1 MHRYLEFILVL
12 IWVVFSAGLVWTSA
26 NSNTARANTE
36 FAKISE
42 DGVQDVRT
50 RLQRYFQ
57 ALQATAAHIR
67 TTEDP
72 DQRALESYLSRWDFG
87 NTLPGITGIIWIVP
101 VDHAS
106 LENSVAEIVRQGEK
120 NFKVHPSLEVED
132 HYVLRAIYPPDG
144 NDWAVGL
151 DLAFESGLRKALT
164 VSRQTGEP
172 RMTSRIELIQDHELN
187 PDFMLLL
194 PINPDAKESDGQRFQ
209 GWVAAPFVGK
219 NLLTNVTT
227 QHGSNYTL
235 EVFDGLDTETEN
247 LIYGDDKAS
256 NYDGKYQATYELDQF
271 NRTWTVRFQSTA
283 EFEENFFSFQP
294 MIIAAISLL
303 LTFLLLRLLKYA
315 RLRTAMLSEI
325 SAMRFRQVE
334 ARRMETSSIMEND
347 VIPVLILDG
356 QKRILSLNSAAQNT
370 FGYCKD
376 AAIGLAFEELVE
388 TPEAKRL
395 DADEPAI
402 GYTRTG
408 STLLLDVE
416 CNAWS
421 TADGDAR
428 ITAIVRD
435 VTSEK
440 SALSRLLHM
449 KTLYDMALRGARI
462 GVFEVDLRTGKS
474 EVSDTW
480 YQVMGL
486 DKKDDEL
493 DTQAI
498 FYERMHPED
507 RPNLKKSDRECID
520 GTTKRSVSEF
530 RLAFGPNE
538 WRWMRS
544 DAVVSERDANGR
556 AVHLIGTQT
565 DVTDLVH
572 ARNALEASEE
582 LFRSVLASAPIGMA
596 LMNQEGGFIGVN
608 DAFCELCGL
617 SEKELINNKRLNDLL
632 PKEEL
637 KKIYATVSGMLQEA
651 QGGIYSAEHRLL
663 SGGSRERWGE
673 FHVGWSRNKNTNS
686 DYFIAQVIDI
696 TKRKELDRIKGE
708 FVSTVS
714 HELRTPLTSIKGALD
729 LIGAKG
735 RHGFDASTGRLLDI
749 ATTNA
754 QRLTVIVNDILDLER
769 ISAGDLS
776 FESEETDLGGIVDA
790 VLRDLEPYALVH
802 KNTLHRD
809 LPSEPVSVMVDPNR
823 SVQVLTNLVSNACKF
838 SDENSEV
845 SVTVEVLGEVAIVFV
860 KNIGPGVPENFQ
872 SEIFKAFTQADSSDT
887 RAAGG
892 TGLGLNIAQA
902 IVEKQGGRIGFKST
916 QGGVTVFWFTCPL
929 AIGEITAQT
938 PVTVAATPRQA
949 IRA

>member
-26 NSNTARANTE
+26 NHNTARANTE

-42 DGVQDVRT
+42 DGVQSIRVRM
-50 RLQRYFQ
+50 QHYFQ
-57 ALQATAAHIR
+57 ALQATAAHIAA
-67 TTEDP
+67 TEDP
-72 DQRALESYLSRWDFG
+72 DQRTLESYLSKWDLR
-87 NTLPGITGIIWIVP
+87 NTLPSIIGISWVVP
-101 VDHAS
+101 VKNAD
-106 LENSVAEIVRQGEK
+106 LEKFVADIRRQGEK
-120 NFKVHPSLEVED
+120 DFKIHPSVEGKD
-132 HYVLRAIYPPDG
+132 HYIQRAIYPPDG
-144 NDWAVGL
+144 NERAKGL
-151 DLAFESGLRKALT
+151 DLAFESGRREALT
-164 VSRQTGEP
+164 GSRRSGEP
-172 RMTSRIELIQDHELN
+172 RMTSRIELIQDDEQN
-187 PDFMLLL
+187 PGFMLLL
-194 PINPDAKESDGQRFQ
+194 PINPDAKESDGQRFL

-219 NLLTNVTT
+219 SLLTNVTA
-227 QHGSNYTL
+227 QQGRNYTL
-235 EVFDGLDTETEN
+235 EVFDGLDAETEN
-247 LIYGDDKAS
+247 LIYTDDGTS
-256 NYDGKYQATYELDQF
+256 NYDGKYQATYEIDQF
-271 NRTWTVRFQSTA
+271 NRTWTVRFESTA
-283 EFEENFFSFQP
+283 EFDESFFSFQP
-294 MIIAAISLL
+294 MIIAAVALL
-303 LTFLLLRLLKYA
+303 FTFLLLRF
-315 RLRTAMLSEI
+315 LRHAHLRSAMLSEV
-325 SAMRFRQVE
+325 SAMRSRQIE
-334 ARRMETSSIMEND
+334 ARRMENSSILEND

-356 QKRILSLNSAAQNT
+356 QKRILSLNSAAQNI

-376 AAIGLAFEELVE
+376 SAIGRAFEELVE
-388 TPEAKRL
+388 IPQAKHL
-395 DADEPAI
+395 DAEEPAI
-402 GYTRTG
+402 GHTRTG

-416 CNAWS
+416 CNAWT

-440 SALSRLLHM
+440 SAVSGLLHM
-449 KTLYDMALRGARI
+449 KTLYDLALRGARI

-507 RPNLKKSDRECID
+507 RPVLKKSDRECID

-530 RLAFGPNE
+530 RMAFGPNE

-544 DAVVSERDANGR
+544 DAVVSERDANGK
-556 AVHLIGTQT
+556 ALHLIGTQT

-596 LMNQEGGFIGVN
+596 LMNEEGAFIGVN
-608 DAFCELCGL
+608 DAFCELCGV
-617 SEKELINNKRLNDLL
+617 SEKELIDNKKLSDLL

-663 SGGSRERWGE
+663 SVGSRERWGE

-735 RHGFDASTGRLLDI
+735 RHGFDATTGRLLDI

-776 FESEETDLGGIVDA
+776 FESEETDLGGIVDD
-790 VLRDLEPYALVH
+790 VLRELEPYALAH
-802 KNTLHRD
+802 KNTLRRD
-809 LPSEPVSVMVDPNR
+809 LPAEPVSVMVDPNR

-845 SVTVEVLGEVAIVFV
+845 SVTVEFLGEVAIVFV
-860 KNIGPGVPENFQ
+860 NNIGPGVPENFQ
-872 SEIFKAFTQADSSDT
+872 SEIFKAFSQADSSDT

-902 IVEKQGGRIGFKST
+902 IVKKQGGRIGFKSA

-929 AIGEITAQT
+929 ANGGIAAQN
-938 PVTVAATPRQA
+938 PVTVAATSRQA